1 LHWTILYDIAR
12 RVSSERGGNG
22 AGIRAVRAGDP
33 PRVAPA
39 ASLHR
44 DRRNGG
50 AAAVHVAEE
59 RGQAEAALAFAA
71 SIVESSDDAIVGMTL
86 YGMITSWNA
95 GAERLYGYMAR
106 EVFGRWPIGI
116 TIQENE
122 LPKIVKRV
130 GRGQRVNHYETV
142 GVRKNGQRINVSL
155 TVSPIRDAEGKIVGA
170 SSIARDITHRKEAEA
185 AILERDTLR
194 YVASLAAAAA
204 HEINNPLAVIM
215 GYAQLL
221 ADKVDAHGRGQIDE
235 ILEALSRIQEIVR
248 RMKRVTRIELTEQ
261 SPHLPEMLD
270 LRRSSE
276 PCPSAPARHSRMRE
290 SHCHTGWRG
299 GASNF
304 AKRLRFRTQPIK

>member
-1 LHWTILYDIAR
+1 M
-12 RVSSERGGNG
+12 
-22 AGIRAVRAGDP
+22 
-33 PRVAPA
+33 
-39 ASLHR
+39 
-44 DRRNGG
+44 
-50 AAAVHVAEE
+50 
-59 RGQAEAALAFAA
+59 
-71 SIVESSDDAIVGMTL
+71 ESSDDAIVGMTL

-116 TIQENE
+116 TIPENE

-194 YVASLAAAAA
+194 YVASLDAAAA